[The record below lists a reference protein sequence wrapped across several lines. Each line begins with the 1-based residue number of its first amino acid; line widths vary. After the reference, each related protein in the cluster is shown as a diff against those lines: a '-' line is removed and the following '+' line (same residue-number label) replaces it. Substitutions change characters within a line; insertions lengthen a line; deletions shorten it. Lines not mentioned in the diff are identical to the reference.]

1 MPEKEKKM
9 KRIVRIK
16 DEEALVKLILDFSR
30 EHQFTKTNI
39 LESVNKAMDYMDDNA
54 LLEGTQ
60 SYMVEPLRQN

>member
-1 MPEKEKKM
+1 M
-9 KRIVRIK
+9 KRIVSIK
-16 DEEALVKLILDFSR
+16 DEETLVKLILDFSR

-39 LESVNKAMDYMDDNA
+39 LEAVKKAMEYMEDNA